1 MQCLI
6 LGGDNMYLPMVDNC
20 DEDPTCTGGIPAG
33 FPAATEGNLILQLLE
48 YHYVD
53 FMLITLFLGF
63 SFILWRSSRFVNC
76 MHSNYAMDFIVHLFN
91 LVLVESVVRRF
102 LSQLQPA
109 CNMEFQWLECLHMIQ
124 IRVPGG

>member
-1 MQCLI
+1 MPQPQQMQCLI

-76 MHSNYAMDFIVHLFN
+76 MDTNYSMDLLQLLRGVSLLWILI
-91 LVLVESVVRRF
+91 LVTS
-102 LSQLQPA
+102 
-109 CNMEFQWLECLHMIQ
+109 I
-124 IRVPGG
+124 